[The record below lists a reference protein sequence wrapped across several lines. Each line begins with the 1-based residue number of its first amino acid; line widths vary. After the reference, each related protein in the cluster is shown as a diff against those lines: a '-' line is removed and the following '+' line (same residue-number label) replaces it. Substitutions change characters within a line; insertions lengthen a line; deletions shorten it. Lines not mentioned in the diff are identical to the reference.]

1 MHKILVTGATG
12 FIGKKICKAL
22 NLSGKNVI
30 GSVRTLKSINKNHA
44 TKYVAVGDISENID
58 WKKILTNVDCIIH
71 SAATAHRMNEKK
83 LGSINDYSLVNVHG
97 TKQLAEQAAE
107 IGVKRFIFLSSAKV
121 NGESTDHDYNNLNLS
136 AKKHFFIHTD
146 RPNPQDPYA
155 ASKLEAEKILK
166 DISFKTGLDVVIVR
180 PPLVYGD
187 GVKGNLDRLIKLVKL
202 GIPLPFGMIKNERS
216 MIGLDNLVDLL
227 IRCIDNQNVSGKVLL
242 VSDGID
248 LSTPDL
254 IKLIANSLGYKARL
268 FKFPIFLLKYLGLI
282 FGKKKEISRLI
293 GSFKIDNSYSR
304 ELLNWS
310 PTIKI
315 SEGIK
320 KMVQNR

>member
-12 FIGKKICKAL
+12 FIGKKICQVL
-22 NLSGKNVI
+22 NLSGRNVI
-30 GSVRTLKSINKNHA
+30 GAVRTLKFLNENHA
-44 TKYVAVGDISENID
+44 TKYVAVGDISENVD

-71 SAATAHRMNEKK
+71 SAATAHRINEKK

-136 AKKHFFIHTD
+136 AKNFFFIHTD

-155 ASKLEAEKILK
+155 TSKLETEKILK

-254 IKLIANSLGYKARL
+254 IKLIASSMGRKARL
-268 FKFPIFLLKYLGLI
+268 FPLPIFMLKFLASVLGKREEINRLVGSLRI
-282 FGKKKEISRLI
+282 DDSYTKEILDWTPPVSV
-293 GSFKIDNSYSR
+293 
-304 ELLNWS
+304 E
-310 PTIKI
+310 
-315 SEGIK
+315 EGIRR
-320 KMVQNR
+320 MVQGK